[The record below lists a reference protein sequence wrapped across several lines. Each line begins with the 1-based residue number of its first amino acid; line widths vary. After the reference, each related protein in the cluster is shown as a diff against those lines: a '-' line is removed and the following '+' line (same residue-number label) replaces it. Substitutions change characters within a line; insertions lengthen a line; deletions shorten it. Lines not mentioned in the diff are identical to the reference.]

1 MFKVFTI
8 IVTYNGMKWIDK
20 CLKSV
25 VYQSEVIVIDNNS
38 TDDTLCFI
46 TERFPTV
53 IVLPQTENLGFGLAN
68 NKGID
73 YAIKNGADAVFL
85 LNQDAFAQTDC
96 ITNLKKAAQ
105 NNPEYGII
113 SPIHLN
119 GDGTEVDYTFLKV
132 TSPFSASNLTS
143 DLIVRKFSKSIYPLK
158 FINAAAWFIPTE
170 VFYKVGGFDPLF
182 FLYGED
188 DNYCQRIIYHGFK
201 IGIIPNATIF
211 HDSTNSN
218 YKVGED
224 GSEKYFRQFINN
236 VYVKYADVNTEYYK
250 KLNKLK
256 RYVLKKAVIFLFGN
270 RLDKSKL
277 FFSNYKKINV
287 LLVRKSILINR
298 KKGSHYLDL

>member
-1 MFKVFTI
+1 MKVFTI

-20 CLKSV
+20 CLKSIV
-25 VYQSEVIVIDNNS
+25 NQSEVIVIDNNS
-38 TDDTLCFI
+38 IDDTLFFI

-68 NKGID
+68 NKGIE
-73 YAIKNGADAVFL
+73 YAINHGADAVFL

-96 ITNLKKAAQ
+96 IANLKKSAID
-105 NNPEYGII
+105 NPEYGII

-143 DLIVRKFSKSIYPLK
+143 DLIVRQFSKSIYPLK
-158 FINAAAWFIPTE
+158 FINAAAWFIPKG

-188 DNYCQRIIYHGFK
+188 DNYCQRVLYHGFK

-211 HDSTNSN
+211 HDSNNSN
-218 YKVGED
+218 YQAGEA
-224 GSEKYFRQFINN
+224 GSEKYFRQFINS
-236 VYVKYADVNTEYYK
+236 VYIKYADINTEHYK
-250 KLNKLK
+250 KIKKFK
-256 RYVLKKAVIFLFGN
+256 RYVLKKALFFLFTN
-270 RLDKSKL
+270 KLEKCKL
-277 FFSNYKKINV
+277 FFSNFKKINI
-287 LLVRKSILINR
+287 LLVRKSVLINR
-298 KKGSHYLDL
+298 GEGAHYLDL

>member
-1 MFKVFTI
+1 MKVFTI

-20 CLKSV
+20 CLKSIV
-25 VYQSEVIVIDNNS
+25 NQSEVIVIDNNS

-46 TERFPTV
+46 TEHFPNI
-53 IVLPQTENLGFGLAN
+53 IVLLQTENLGFGLAN

-96 ITNLKKAAQ
+96 ITNLKKSAID
-105 NNPEYGII
+105 NPEYGII

-119 GDGTEVDYTFLKV
+119 GDGTEVDFTFLKV

-143 DLIVRKFSKSIYPLK
+143 DLILRQFSKSIYPLK
-158 FINAAAWFIPTE
+158 FINAAAWFIPKA

-188 DNYCQRIIYHGFK
+188 DNYCQRVLYHGFK

-211 HDSTNSN
+211 HESNNSN
-218 YKVGED
+218 YQVGEA
-224 GSEKYFRQFINN
+224 GSEKYFRQFINS
-236 VYVKYADVNTEYYK
+236 VYIKYADINTEQYK
-250 KLNKLK
+250 KLKK
-256 RYVLKKAVIFLFGN
+256 FRRYVLKKALFFLLTN
-270 RLDKSKL
+270 KLDKWKL
-277 FFSNYKKINV
+277 FLSNFKKINI
-287 LLVRKSILINR
+287 LLVRKSVLINR
-298 KKGSHYLDL
+298 TEGPHYLDL

>member
-1 MFKVFTI
+1 MKVCTV
-8 IVTYNGMKWIDK
+8 IVTYNGMKWIDE
-20 CLKSV
+20 CLKSIV
-25 VYQSEVIVIDNNS
+25 NQSEVIVIDNNS
-38 TDDTLCFI
+38 TDDTLSYI
-46 TERFPTV
+46 TANFPTV
-53 IVLPQTENLGFGLAN
+53 IVLRQAENLGFGLAN

-96 ITNLKKAAQ
+96 IANLKKSAKD
-105 NNPEYGII
+105 NPEYGII

-143 DLIVRKFSKSIYPLK
+143 DLILRKFSKSIYPLK
-158 FINAAAWFIPTE
+158 FINAAAWFIPKS

-188 DNYCQRIIYHGFK
+188 DNYCQRVLYHGFK

-211 HDSTNSN
+211 HDSSNSN
-218 YKVGED
+218 YQVGED

-236 VYVKYADVNTEYYK
+236 VYVKYADVNTEHYK
-250 KLNKLK
+250 NLKKYK
-256 RYVLKKAVIFLFGN
+256 RYILKKTLASLLTLKV
-270 RLDKSKL
+270 DKCKL
-277 FFSNYKKINV
+277 FVSNFKKINI
-287 LLVRKSILINR
+287 LLVRKSVLTNR
-298 KKGSHYLDL
+298 TEGSHYLNL